1 MIHDLKPRTHDST
14 PRSLPAPINR
24 SQLWQ
29 WVRHGARTAEG
40 QVVTAQLVNRLLE
53 EELQAVRAKV
63 RIC

>member
-1 MIHDLKPRTHDST
+1 MTTCPSFPPPT
-14 PRSLPAPINR
+14 LPAPPR

-63 RIC
+63 RVC